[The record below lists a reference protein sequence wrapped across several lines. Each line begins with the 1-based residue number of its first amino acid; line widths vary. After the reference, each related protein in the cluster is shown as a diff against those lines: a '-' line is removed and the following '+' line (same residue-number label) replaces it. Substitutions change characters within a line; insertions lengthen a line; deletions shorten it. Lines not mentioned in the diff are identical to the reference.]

1 MKLTQRLERLEALLG
16 PVNELPKL
24 EIVAIDSATGEVIV
38 RSNLGG
44 TPTTRP
50 PDLALA
56 AERDP
61 RGGYRLWLTS
71 GSERCATS
79 TCRRLYALLSP
90 RPSTTTIFPGEIGSS
105 DINI

>member
-38 RSNLGG
+38 RSTMEGLQLPGRR
-44 TPTTRP
+44 T
-50 PDLALA
+50 LALA

-61 RGGYRLWLTS
+61 RGGYR
-71 GSERCATS
+71 
-79 TCRRLYALLSP
+79 
-90 RPSTTTIFPGEIGSS
+90 
-105 DINI
+105 